1 MKIGFIGLGN
11 VGGRLA
17 GSLLRNKFNL
27 TVIDL
32 DDNLVKD
39 FVSKGSAIAKSPKAL
54 AEKVDLII
62 TCLPSSEVC
71 SEVMEKKDGVI
82 N

>member
-11 VGGRLA
+11 VGGKLA

-32 DDNLVKD
+32 DVSLVKD
-39 FVSKGSAIAKSPKAL
+39 FVSKGSKTAKSPTSL
-54 AEKVDLII
+54 VFLIKNMFAYI
-62 TCLPSSEVC
+62 KYIHICKRRC
-71 SEVMEKKDGVI
+71 
-82 N
+82 